1 MPDSLIAPDTELEGN
16 LHAKGTLVVRGHFKG
31 EITAGH
37 AVQVDAEGLV
47 QGTVTGTNVLV
58 DGDLEGQ
65 IAARKALQFGENCHV
80 RATLI
85 NQPEMVIVHEK
96 ADLGKSDDD

>member
-1 MPDSLIAPDTELEGN
+1 MADNLIAPDAELEGN
-16 LHAKGTLVVRGHFKG
+16 LHTKGTIVVCGQFKG

-47 QGTVTGTNVLV
+47 QGTVTGTHVLV
-58 DGDLEGQ
+58 DGELEGQ
-65 IAARKALQFGENCHV
+65 IAARKALQFGEHCHV

-85 NQPEMVIVHEK
+85 NQPEMVIVHEQ